1 MMNRKSLEASSTSLA
16 VLILGTLVFLA
27 ICAVFD
33 EVLDWDL
40 LSGFMEKVA
49 ALIVSSLAILLGA
62 CVLVSIMLNIS
73 IIAEKVS
80 VFVEGLEDGYE

>member
-1 MMNRKSLEASSTSLA
+1 MNRKSLESTCTSLA
-16 VLILGTLVFLA
+16 VFTLGILVVLT

-33 EVLDWDL
+33 QVLNWDL
-40 LSGFMEKVA
+40 LSGLMEKVA
-49 ALIVSSLAILLGA
+49 ALVFISLAVLLGA

-80 VFVEGLEDGYE
+80 DFVEGMEDSYE